1 MMRFKITL
9 KIDPDF
15 KAQIE
20 PKVIQATAR
29 AALEFGSAPVPAEVT
44 IVLTDDRALHLLN
57 LDYLNH
63 DYPTD
68 VLAFPLG
75 ELDPE
80 TGRHYLGDIAISFP
94 QAGVQAQK
102 GGHSVM
108 AEVQLLVVHGLLHLL
123 GHDHGQPE
131 EQARMWA
138 AQAEILEQ
146 LQVEITPPG
155 AQKDL

>member
-1 MMRFKITL
+1 MMRFKINL

-15 KAQIE
+15 KAQVE
-20 PKVIQATAR
+20 PKVIQATAQ
-29 AALEFGSAPVPAEVT
+29 AALEYGSAPSPAEVT

-57 LDYLNH
+57 LNYLNQDH
-63 DYPTD
+63 PTD
-68 VLAFPLG
+68 VLAFPSG

-94 QAGVQAQK
+94 QAGVQAEK

-123 GHDHGQPE
+123 GHDHSQPE

-138 AQAEILEQ
+138 AQAEILKQ
-146 LQVEITPPG
+146 LGITLNLPDMP
-155 AQKDL
+155 